1 MLSIMAEIEKTIL
14 SDKSVIPTDNIIF
27 SIIGA
32 RKDQWLK
39 IMNYLSENY
48 HDASG
53 SWNYYNDGKQWL
65 FKYVRKKKTIFWAS
79 LLKDTFRITF
89 YLGNKA
95 ESVIENSDLPV
106 SIKEEFKTAK
116 RYGLIRPVT
125 FVIRNEGDVDNVLKM
140 IEIKVKLK

>member
-1 MLSIMAEIEKTIL
+1 MAENEKTIL
-14 SDKSVIPTDNIIF
+14 SNKSVVPTDDFIF
-27 SIIGA
+27 SIIGE
-32 RKDQWLK
+32 RKVHWLR

-48 HDASG
+48 PDASG

-79 LLKDTFRITF
+79 LLIDTFRITF

-95 ESVIENSDLPV
+95 EPVIENSDLPKSV
-106 SIKEEFKTAK
+106 KEEFKTAK

-125 FVIRNEGDVDNVLKM
+125 FIIRNEEDVDNVLKM
-140 IEIKVKLK
+140 IVLKIKLK

>member
-1 MLSIMAEIEKTIL
+1 MAENEKTVL
-14 SDKSVIPTDNIIF
+14 SDKSIVPTDDFIF
-27 SIIGA
+27 SIIRE
-32 RKDQWLK
+32 RKVHWLR

-48 HDASG
+48 PDASG
-53 SWNYYNDGKQWL
+53 TWNYYNDGKQWL

-79 LLKDTFRITF
+79 LLIDTFRITF

-116 RYGLIRPVT
+116 RYGLVRPVT
-125 FVIRNEGDVDNVLKM
+125 LIIWNEADVDNVLKM
-140 IEIKVKLK
+140 VVLKVKLK

>member
-1 MLSIMAEIEKTIL
+1 MAENEKTVL
-14 SDKSVIPTDNIIF
+14 SDKSVVPTDDFIF
-27 SIIGA
+27 SIIGE
-32 RKDQWLK
+32 RKVHWLR
-39 IMNYLSENY
+39 IMNYLSDNY
-48 HDASG
+48 PDASG
-53 SWNYYNDGKQWL
+53 TWNYYNDGKQWL

-125 FVIRNEGDVDNVLKM
+125 LIIWNEADVDNVLKM
-140 IEIKVKLK
+140 VVLKVKLK

>member
-1 MLSIMAEIEKTIL
+1 MAENEKTVL
-14 SDKSVIPTDNIIF
+14 SDKSIVPTDDFIF
-27 SIIGA
+27 SIIRE
-32 RKDQWLK
+32 RKVHWLR

-48 HDASG
+48 PDASG
-53 SWNYYNDGKQWL
+53 TWNYYNDGKQWL

-125 FVIRNEGDVDNVLKM
+125 LIIRNEEDVDNVLKM
-140 IEIKVKLK
+140 IVIKVKLK

>member
-1 MLSIMAEIEKTIL
+1 MAENEKMVL
-14 SDKSVIPTDNIIF
+14 SDKSVIPTDDFIF
-27 SIIGA
+27 SIIGE
-32 RKDQWLK
+32 RKVHWLR

-48 HDASG
+48 PDASG

-65 FKYVRKKKTIFWAS
+65 FKFVRKKKTIFWAS

-95 ESVIENSDLPV
+95 EPIIENSDLPV
-106 SIKEEFKTAK
+106 SVKEEFKTAK

-125 FVIRNEGDVDNVLKM
+125 FIIRNESDVDNVFKM
-140 IEIKVKLK
+140 INIKVKLK

>member
-1 MLSIMAEIEKTIL
+1 MAENEKTVL
-14 SDKSVIPTDNIIF
+14 SDKSIVPTDDYIF
-27 SIIGA
+27 SIIGE
-32 RKDQWLK
+32 RKVHWLR

-48 HDASG
+48 PDASG

-125 FVIRNEGDVDNVLKM
+125 FIIRNEEDVDNVLKM
-140 IEIKVKLK
+140 IVLKIKLK

>member
-1 MLSIMAEIEKTIL
+1 MAENEKTVL
-14 SDKSVIPTDNIIF
+14 SDKSIVPTDDFIF
-27 SIIGA
+27 SIIRE
-32 RKDQWLK
+32 RKVHWLR

-48 HDASG
+48 PDASG
-53 SWNYYNDGKQWL
+53 TWNYYNDGKQWL

-95 ESVIENSDLPV
+95 EPVIENSDLPKSV
-106 SIKEEFKTAK
+106 KEEFKTAK

-125 FVIRNEGDVDNVLKM
+125 FIIRDEADADNILKM
-140 IEIKVKLK
+140 IVLKVKLK

>member
-1 MLSIMAEIEKTIL
+1 MAENEKMVL
-14 SDKSVIPTDNIIF
+14 SDKSVIPTDDFIF
-27 SIIGA
+27 SIIGE
-32 RKDQWLK
+32 RKVHWLR

-48 HDASG
+48 PDASG

-65 FKYVRKKKTIFWAS
+65 FKFVRKKKTIFWAS

-95 ESVIENSDLPV
+95 EPIIENSDLPV
-106 SIKEEFKTAK
+106 SVKEEFKTAK

-125 FVIRNEGDVDNVLKM
+125 FIIRNESDVDNVLKM
-140 IEIKVKLK
+140 INIKVKLK